1 MKNYSTEVLRPV
13 HSGTQVHEPGCLV
26 SHIDDSE
33 SIGTTISSHQ
43 SQNWSYSGHDKMICV
58 LWSKEP
64 DVSLERAIKSHVQN
78 SLLSMIYSP
87 IDKTFEQLCVNN
99 ITQVLEVFRIKGQIL
114 DYSTD
119 VYKDYNTQKMK
130 VEIKYSK
137 LAAPAVTMILTFEF

>member
-43 SQNWSYSGHDKMICV
+43 PDRHHYSGNAEMIQV

-64 DVSLERAIKSHVQN
+64 DISLERAIKSRIQK
-78 SLLSMIYSP
+78 SLLSMIGIP
-87 IDKTFEQLCVNN
+87 LDKRFKQRCLDNVAN
-99 ITQVLEVFRIKGQIL
+99 VLEIFRNKGQIQ

-119 VYKDYNTQKMK
+119 VCDGHHTQKMI

-137 LAAPAVTMILTFEF
+137 PASNTTMILTFEF